1 MTLLHF
7 RQGKSGPSEAM
18 VQKQAT
24 LRPLVVLMSI
34 EYVHT
39 REAAE
44 RIYLAERRGLNRP
57 AIIAKASRRMDD
69 ITKQHIPTIGTE
81 PAVKEN

>member
-7 RQGKSGPSEAM
+7 RQGNSGPSATM
-18 VQKQAT
+18 VQKQST
-24 LRPLVVLMSI
+24 LDSVVVLMSI
-34 EYVHT
+34 EYVQT

-57 AIIAKASRRMDD
+57 SIIAKASRRMDD

-81 PAVKEN
+81 PAVKEI